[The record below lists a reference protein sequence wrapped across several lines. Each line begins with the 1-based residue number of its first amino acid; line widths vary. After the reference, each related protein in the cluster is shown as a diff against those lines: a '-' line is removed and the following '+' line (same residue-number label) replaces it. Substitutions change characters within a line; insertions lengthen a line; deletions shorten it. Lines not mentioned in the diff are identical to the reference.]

1 MSPFSHRIGQVT
13 ISNSY
18 WGDYE
23 AETYD
28 NSLTGHW
35 AELVGSM
42 KTEVLPNFFLGWTV
56 RYKILLNPDMDPLMI
71 PELIP
76 GYGTG
81 GQNRNF
87 GFSYS
92 ILYKIPLLKK

>member
-1 MSPFSHRIGQVT
+1 
-13 ISNSY
+13 
-18 WGDYE
+18 
-23 AETYD
+23 
-28 NSLTGHW
+28 
-35 AELVGSM
+35 
-42 KTEVLPNFFLGWTV
+42 
-56 RYKILLNPDMDPLMI
+56 MDPLMI